1 MKNCIAALFMFAALS
16 VTASPLPFSETFDT
30 LNQGA
35 VDSQNGWVALSGT
48 AVVQTNVAAAGPQAL
63 EMRNAQVVHSLS
75 NTTPSVWV
83 GFQARITAK
92 PDVNPVLTGSNA
104 SVVFFVNTNLNLVVY
119 SNQTPVTLSQTIQ
132 TNAWTRFDIYC
143 DYENLKWMLSVNG
156 NCVAANLSL
165 TSTNRQME
173 SVLLSNNSTNAVYVD
188 ELAVQ
193 ETETAAA
200 AVIDTDGDS
209 IPDWWEQRYFGGI
222 TNVFAGGMASNGM
235 TFLQSYIAGLNPENP
250 NDTLRLTKGTGRKLG
265 WDRKPDR
272 QYEIYWSSNL
282 TSGFTYIQTVEG
294 DEFED
299 TDTVRIAEPAGFY
312 QIRVRK

>member
-1 MKNCIAALFMFAALS
+1 MVAAFS
-16 VTASPLPFSETFDT
+16 VSASPLPFSETFDT

-48 AVVQTNVAAAGPQAL
+48 AIVQTNVAAAGPQAL
-63 EMRNAQVVHSLS
+63 EMRNAQVTHSLS
-75 NTTPSVWV
+75 NSVPSVWV
-83 GFQARITAK
+83 GFQTRIAAR
-92 PDVNPVLTGSNA
+92 PDANPVLNGSNA

-119 SNQTPVTLSQTIQ
+119 SNQTPITLSQTIP
-132 TNAWTRFDIYC
+132 TNTWIRFDIYC

-156 NCVAANLSL
+156 SCVAANLSL
-165 TSTNRQME
+165 SSTNRQME

-193 ETETAAA
+193 ETEPAAA
-200 AVIDTDGDS
+200 AAIDTDGDS

-222 TNVFAGGMASNGM
+222 TNVSAGGMAANGM
-235 TFLQSYIAGLNPENP
+235 TFLQTYIAGLNPENP
-250 NDTLRLTKGTGRKLG
+250 NDTLLLTKGAGRSLS
-265 WDRKPDR
+265 WDRKPGR

-299 TDTVRIAEPAGFY
+299 TNTDRTAEPAGFY